1 MKNIEKFILAI
12 IFLST
17 LSCSEEILDKEPLSS
32 FSAQGFYKT
41 TSDAQAGV
49 YGIYESLQS
58 TYRVNIAY
66 WGEGRADA
74 VQTNHSGD
82 PLILQQ
88 NTLNKTMSSARWNSI
103 YQTISRANY
112 AIKYVP
118 EVSQSEFGL
127 RLIGE
132 ARALRALSYFYAV
145 RIWGDVPLI
154 TQPYESVEQDLFLE
168 RTDKELVLDQIV
180 ADLQFAAENCNT
192 NFGGERDRVL
202 ITQGGANA
210 LLTQVYMWRKEYQNA
225 ATAAD
230 LVLDNSL
237 YSLVSM
243 ADWSNIFTTGFSNE
257 SIFEVGYNDVQT
269 NGLRIL
275 YALGA
280 DSDYFPSEKF
290 RNSFEDGDLR
300 KSKIYDTTAVQP
312 RKIWKYFGE
321 GFNDESPEPS
331 SNNIVLARLADIML
345 LKAEALNELGQTDE
359 ALDLLNT
366 IRTRAGLPDLDE
378 AGAIEAYGDL
388 QTAIL
393 HERSI
398 ELSFEGH
405 RWFDLVRTGKAIDIM
420 QPLSG
425 LSDEANLLW
434 PLHEDAL
441 NRNPN
446 LDQNS
451 FYQ

>member
-1 MKNIEKFILAI
+1 MKNIEKFMLAVL
-12 IFLST
+12 FLGT
-17 LSCSEEILDKEPLSS
+17 LSCSEDILDKEPKSS

-49 YGIYESLQS
+49 YGIYASLQS
-58 TYRVNIAY
+58 NYRINFAY

-74 VQTNHSGD
+74 VATNHSGD
-82 PLILQQ
+82 PSLLAQ
-88 NTLNKTMSSARWNSI
+88 NTLNQTMSSAQWNSL

-118 EVSQSEFGL
+118 EVSQGELGL
-127 RLIGE
+127 RLVGE

-145 RIWGDVPLI
+145 RVWGDVPLI
-154 TQPYESVEQDLFLE
+154 TEPFESAEQGLFLE

-210 LLTQVYMWRKEYQNA
+210 LLTQVYMWRKDYQNA
-225 ATAAD
+225 ALTAD

-237 YSLVSM
+237 YSLVRM

-269 NGLRIL
+269 NALRVL
-275 YALGA
+275 YALGS
-280 DSDYFPSEKF
+280 DSDYFPSEQF
-290 RNSFEDGDLR
+290 RNTFEDGDLR
-300 KSKIYDTTAVQP
+300 QTKIYDTTAAQP

-321 GFNDESPEPS
+321 GFNDESPDPS
-331 SNNIVLARLADIML
+331 SNNIVLVRLADIIL
-345 LKAEALNELGQTDE
+345 LKAEALNELGQIDE
-359 ALDLLNT
+359 ALDLLNR

-378 AGAIEAYGDL
+378 AGAIAAYGDV
-388 QTAIL
+388 QSAIL

-398 ELSFEGH
+398 ELSYEGH
-405 RWFDLVRTGKAIDIM
+405 RWFDLVRTGKAIEVM
-420 QPLSG
+420 QPING
-425 LSDEANLLW
+425 LSDTENLVW
-434 PLHEDAL
+434 PIHEDAL

>member
-388 QTAIL
+388 QTVIL

-398 ELSFEGH
+398 ELKREGH